1 MDCSTQAFLLP
12 LSPSL
17 IKFLSVEC
25 MPAQLLQSFWTFS
38 QPHGPKS
45 TRNLCPWVFPGK
57 NAGVGCHTLFQGIL
71 PTWDEA
77 HSSYTAHILFTGESP
92 RKPHPLN
99 RYCYLPTLPLPPFSP
114 FAFTLSQPQ
123 GLFQWADFSHQVVKL
138 LELHFQHQSF
148 QIIFTVDFFFF
159 LELTG
164 LISLESE
171 TLKSFLQLHNSKA
184 SNFWHFAF
192 FIVTSEHDCWKNH
205 SFGYMDLCWH
215 NDVSAFLIHCLGLS
229 QFSFQGTSIF

>member
-159 LELTG
+159 
-164 LISLESE
+164 
-171 TLKSFLQLHNSKA
+171 F
-184 SNFWHFAF
+184 
-192 FIVTSEHDCWKNH
+192 
-205 SFGYMDLCWH
+205 
-215 NDVSAFLIHCLGLS
+215 
-229 QFSFQGTSIF
+229 